1 MLAELWYNAFVFPWV
16 SSEDIF
22 DHNDR
27 LLHHVRD
34 FRLNKIK
41 QSLYA
46 IVCRGLYFDG
56 KTANRTHSLPNEIN
70 VYFGSIPTTRHL
82 RANGKIRKNT
92 TYSCSSAS
100 TSRAFSSRANRY
112 MISSFASFTY
122 IGSLYLQKNT
132 LTSFFSTEGLRWM
145 MRRIFRNA
153 TYWTSGPDE
162 SNVTVGRK

>member
-56 KTANRTHSLPNEIN
+56 KAADRTHSLPNEIN
-70 VYFGSIPTTRHL
+70 VDFRGIPAERTNEWQ
-82 RANGKIRKNT
+82 ANEDDLQT
-92 TYSCSSAS
+92 HSCNSAR
-100 TSRAFSSRANRY
+100 TSRKFSSRARRY
-112 MISSFASFTY
+112 IISSLASLTY

-132 LTSFFSTEGLRWM
+132 FTSFRKTAGRRWM
-145 MRRIFRNA
+145 ISSIFRNA
-153 TYWTSGPDE
+153 TY
-162 SNVTVGRK
+162 